1 MALLTT
7 IRRMNGVAVAY
18 CGGRLVLGEESK
30 SLRLLVKDLL
40 NKSPQIVL
48 DLGDV
53 THMDS
58 GGLGALV
65 ALYTSARAAGG
76 AIKLVNLSARL
87 RDRLQTSRLATVLE
101 ILGRA
106 GDPAAALEWEQT
118 GRRAPVEP
126 PVSCSRIADALV

>member
-7 IRRMNGVAVAY
+7 IRRMNGVIVVY
-18 CGGRLVLGEESK
+18 CGGRLVLGEEST

-58 GGLGALV
+58 GGLGTLV
-65 ALYTSARAAGG
+65 ALYTSARTAGG
-76 AIKLVNLSARL
+76 DIKLANLNARL
-87 RDRLQTSRLATVLE
+87 SDLLQITRLATVFE
-101 ILGRA
+101 IFDRA
-106 GDPAAALEWEQT
+106 EDAAAAFNRGI
-118 GRRAPVEP
+118 GRSATAE
-126 PVSCSRIADALV
+126 

>member
-7 IRRMNGVAVAY
+7 IRRMNGVAVVY

-40 NKSPQIVL
+40 NKSSQIVL

-76 AIKLVNLSARL
+76 DIKLANLNARL
-87 RDRLQTSRLATVLE
+87 SDLLQITRLATVFE
-101 ILGRA
+101 IFDRAEDAVAAFKKKEIGRSA
-106 GDPAAALEWEQT
+106 TAE
-118 GRRAPVEP
+118 
-126 PVSCSRIADALV
+126 

>member
-7 IRRMNGVAVAY
+7 IRRMNGVAVVY

-76 AIKLVNLSARL
+76 GIKIAELKSPL
-87 RDRLQTSRLATVLE
+87 SRLLQNNQFAT
-101 ILGRA
+101 GF
-106 GDPAAALEWEQT
+106 
-118 GRRAPVEP
+118 
-126 PVSCSRIADALV
+126 

>member
-30 SLRLLVKDLL
+30 SLRLFVKDLF

-58 GGLGALV
+58 GGLGAFV

-76 AIKLVNLSARL
+76 DIKLANLNARL
-87 RDRLQTSRLATVLE
+87 SDRSEERRVGKECRSRWS
-101 ILGRA
+101 
-106 GDPAAALEWEQT
+106 PYH
-118 GRRAPVEP
+118 
-126 PVSCSRIADALV
+126 

>member
-7 IRRMNGVAVAY
+7 TRRMEGVIVLY
-18 CGGRLVLGEESK
+18 CGGRVVLGDETT

-58 GGLGALV
+58 GGLGTLV
-65 ALYTSARAAGG
+65 ALYTSARTAGG
-76 AIKLVNLSARL
+76 DIKLANLNARL
-87 RDRLQTSRLATVLE
+87 SDLLQITRLATVFE
-101 ILGRA
+101 IFDRA
-106 GDPAAALEWEQT
+106 EDAAASFSRGI
-118 GRRAPVEP
+118 GRSAAAE
-126 PVSCSRIADALV
+126 

>member
-76 AIKLVNLSARL
+76 GLKVSNPNSRL
-87 RDRLQTSRLATVLE
+87 RRGLQMNRVATVFE
-101 ILGRA
+101 IFAWAEG
-106 GDPAAALEWEQT
+106 AAA
-118 GRRAPVEP
+118 AF
-126 PVSCSRIADALV
+126 SKK

>member
-7 IRRMNGVAVAY
+7 TRRMEGVIVLY
-18 CGGRLVLGEESK
+18 CGGRVVLGDETT

-58 GGLGALV
+58 GGLGTLV
-65 ALYTSARAAGG
+65 ALYTSARTAGG
-76 AIKLVNLSARL
+76 DIKLANLNARL
-87 RDRLQTSRLATVLE
+87 SDLLQITRLATVFE
-101 ILGRA
+101 IFDRA
-106 GDPAAALEWEQT
+106 EDAAASFSRGI
-118 GRRAPVEP
+118 GRSAATE
-126 PVSCSRIADALV
+126 

>member
-65 ALYTSARAAGG
+65 ALYTSARADR
-76 AIKLVNLSARL
+76 KSTRL
-87 RDRLQTSRLATVLE
+87 NSSHVRISYAVFCLKKKKKRHSVTVTYVDHSVRSR
-101 ILGRA
+101 
-106 GDPAAALEWEQT
+106 
-118 GRRAPVEP
+118 
-126 PVSCSRIADALV
+126 

>member
-76 AIKLVNLSARL
+76 DIKLANLNARL
-87 RDRLQTSRLATVLE
+87 SDLLQITRLATVFE
-101 ILGRA
+101 IFDRA
-106 GDPAAALEWEQT
+106 EDAAAAFKKKEI
-118 GRRAPVEP
+118 GRSATAE
-126 PVSCSRIADALV
+126 